1 MITYACILPILYS
14 VKLVDSADGTIKQ
27 ASAINMLHQNY
38 RLDIIMF
45 GHTITR
51 PQNYLHK

>member
-1 MITYACILPILYS
+1 MITYACILAIYS